1 MRRAPEPE
9 LMESEAQA
17 VSYAQADFSESN
29 QIFISNLLQQASIN
43 NKTKILDVGCG
54 DGEIPII
61 LAKKTQCQITAIDG
75 SNNML
80 KQFTLKKESK
90 I

>member
-1 MRRAPEPE
+1 MRRTPEPE

-43 NKTKILDVGCG
+43 AKTASSV
-54 DGEIPII
+54 IP
-61 LAKKTQCQITAIDG
+61 LSFANFKA
-75 SNNML
+75 
-80 KQFTLKKESK
+80 
-90 I
+90 

>member
-1 MRRAPEPE
+1 MRRTPEPE

-43 NKTKILDVGCG
+43 SETKILDIGCG
-54 DGEIPII
+54 Y
-61 LAKKTQCQITAIDG
+61 TAHKNATVICDIQD
-75 SNNML
+75 L
-80 KQFTLKKESK
+80 SK
-90 I
+90 IYKEDRIVIHISK

>member
-1 MRRAPEPE
+1 MRRTPEPE

-29 QIFISNLLQQASIN
+29 QIFISNLLQQASLN
-43 NKTKILDVGCG
+43 SETKILDVGCG

-61 LAKKTQCQITAIDG
+61 LAKKLNARLLQL
-75 SNNML
+75 MVR
-80 KQFTLKKESK
+80 K
-90 I
+90 ICLNSSL

>member
-1 MRRAPEPE
+1 MRRTPEPE

-43 NKTKILDVGCG
+43 SETKILDVGCG
-54 DGEIPII
+54 DGEIPIM
-61 LAKKTQCQITAIDG
+61 LVKKLNARLLQLMVRKIC
-75 SNNML
+75 SNNSL
-80 KQFTLKKESK
+80 
-90 I
+90 